1 MSIEDKIAEY
11 EFDIPTTLSFE
22 EVLQRSENVVA
33 GFRDLGRRVT
43 TLGHMTDDDGA
54 DSMIGYELTNLK
66 FWTLGKFA
74 LTHYEEDGH
83 MRLRFDVVEMLRTR
97 TNLFYFIPVTPYTT
111 PGLWDFRILS
121 ARLRRALER

>member
-43 TLGHMTDDDGA
+43 TLGHMTDDDSA